1 MIKRYFD
8 FVNES
13 VELILESDVVYSKM
27 FRTALT
33 KIDNPISK
41 ILLDVENKDLP
52 VSSNYFDIAKGKND
66 HLSVIPDRKAKEI
79 LGDTKEMVRFT
90 GSGGGW
96 LKHSEANESIF
107 SKLGYVPEGE
117 AYQPN
122 SSEVGEIVSKITSE
136 TSGKVWCYVKFPSGK
151 GVYNQEKL
159 RVVDERLKEVWIKN
173 RQEVRIGRAIRALLT
188 VAGEN
193 ILDKDLEVF
202 VNQWKATIDKMNDRF
217 QYFDVVDGEDIGHW
231 YHYSNYKER
240 SGSLGS
246 SCMSNVNTNYFDI
259 YIKNVDVCKL
269 IILRSVEDDT
279 KIVGRALLWTLSDGK
294 KFVDRIYTIQDSDVQ
309 LFRDY
314 TKENG
319 WYTKQY
325 NSSSDSGRAIAP
337 DGTLVDLGTITV
349 DIISGMYEA
358 YPYLDTLKYF
368 KPREGTLSNVR
379 TGRGDE
385 YTLEDTSGELWRCEY
400 CGGSGQQTCG
410 NCDGDGNW
418 ECGRCDGSGEV
429 SCGECKGSGHV
440 EDSEGNRTDCD
451 SCGGDGT
458 NQCRHCDGDGR
469 IECDDCGGR
478 GEHSCYECQ

>member
-8 FVNES
+8 FINES

-52 VSSNYFDIAKGKND
+52 VASNYFDLASGKND
-66 HLSVIPDRKAKEI
+66 TLSVIPDRKAKEI
-79 LGDTKEMVRFT
+79 LEDTKEMVRFT

-96 LKHSEANESIF
+96 LKHSDANKSIF
-107 SKLGYVPEGE
+107 QQLGYEPEGD

-122 SSEVGEIVSKITSE
+122 SIAIGEVISKMTSQ
-136 TSGKVWCYVKFPSGK
+136 TSGKVWCYVKFPEGK

-159 RVVDERLKEVWIKN
+159 RVVDERLKEVWSKN

-193 ILDKDLEVF
+193 VLDKDLEVF
-202 VNQWKATIDKMNDRF
+202 VNQWKATVDKMNDRF

-240 SGSLGS
+240 NGSLGS
-246 SCMSNVNTNYFDI
+246 SCMSNVNSNYFDI

-269 IILRSVEDDT
+269 IILRSIEDDSL
-279 KIVGRALLWTLSDGK
+279 IVGRALLWTLSDGK

-314 TKENG
+314 AKENG

-337 DGTLVDLGTITV
+337 DGTLVDLRTITV

-400 CGGSGQQTCG
+400 CGGSGMQTCG

-418 ECGRCDGSGEV
+418 GCSRCNGSGDIN
-429 SCGECKGSGHV
+429 CGECGGSGKT
-440 EDSEGNRTDCD
+440 EGEEGEEECD
-451 SCGGDGT
+451 ACGGSGK
-458 NQCRHCDGDGR
+458 NECNHCDGDGR
-469 IECDDCGGR
+469 IDCEDCNGR

>member
-1 MIKRYFD
+1 MISKYLEFI
-8 FVNES
+8 NES
-13 VELILESDVVYSKM
+13 KELILESDVVYSKM

-52 VSSNYFDIAKGKND
+52 VASNYFDLARGKND
-66 HLSVIPDRKAKEI
+66 TLSVIPDRKAKEI
-79 LGDTKEMVRFT
+79 LEDTKEMVRFT

-96 LKHSEANESIF
+96 LKHSDANTSIF
-107 SKLGYVPEGE
+107 QQLGYEPEGE

-122 SSEVGEIVSKITSE
+122 STAIGEVVSKVTSQ
-136 TSGKVWCYVKFPSGK
+136 TSGKVWCYVKFPDGK

-159 RVVDERLKEVWIKN
+159 RVVDERLKEVWSKN

-193 ILDKDLEVF
+193 VLDKDLEVF
-202 VNQWKATIDKMNDRF
+202 VNLWKATIDKMNDRF
-217 QYFDVVDGEDIGHW
+217 QYFDVVEGQDIGHW

-246 SCMSNVNTNYFDI
+246 SCMSNVNSNYFDI
-259 YIKNVDVCKL
+259 YMTNTDVCKL
-269 IILRSVEDDT
+269 IILRSVEDDSL
-279 KIVGRALLWTLSDGK
+279 IVGRALLWTLNDGK

-314 TKENG
+314 ARENG

-325 NSSSDSGRAIAP
+325 NSSSDSGRVNAP
-337 DGTLVDLGTITV
+337 DGTQVDLGKITV
-349 DIISGMYEA
+349 DIKAGMYEA

-400 CGGSGQQTCG
+400 CGGSGMQTCG
-410 NCDGDGNW
+410 NCDGDGYFDCHRCSGSGER
-418 ECGRCDGSGEV
+418 ECGECNGSGKVEGEEGEEECSECGGSGNNECSYCDGSGR
-429 SCGECKGSGHV
+429 
-440 EDSEGNRTDCD
+440 ED
-451 SCGGDGT
+451 
-458 NQCRHCDGDGR
+458 
-469 IECDDCGGR
+469 CDDCNGR

>member
-1 MIKRYFD
+1 MIKRYLE

-13 VELILESDVVYSKM
+13 IELVLESDVVYSKM

-33 KIDNPISK
+33 KIENPISK

-52 VSSNYFDIAKGKND
+52 VASNYFDLARGKND
-66 HLSVIPDRKAKEI
+66 TLSVIPDRKAKEI
-79 LGDTKEMVRFT
+79 LEDTKEMVRFT

-96 LKHSEANESIF
+96 LKHSDANKSIF
-107 SKLGYVPEGE
+107 QQLGYEPEGD

-122 SSEVGEIVSKITSE
+122 SIAIGEVISKMTSQ
-136 TSGKVWCYVKFPSGK
+136 TSGKVWCYVKFPEGK

-159 RVVDERLKEVWIKN
+159 RVVDERLKEVWSKN

-193 ILDKDLEVF
+193 VLDKDLEVF
-202 VNQWKATIDKMNDRF
+202 VNQWKATVDKMNDRF

-231 YHYSNYKER
+231 YHHSNYKER
-240 SGSLGS
+240 SGCLGS

-269 IILRSVEDDT
+269 IILRSIEDDT
-279 KIVGRALLWTLSDGK
+279 KIMGRALLWTLSDGK

-314 TKENG
+314 AKENG

-379 TGRGDE
+379 RGGDE
-385 YTLEDTSGELWRCEY
+385 YILEDTSGQLWRCEY
-400 CGGSGQQTCG
+400 CGGSGMQTCG

-418 ECGRCDGSGEV
+418 GCSRCNGSGDVNCEPC
-429 SCGECKGSGHV
+429 SGTGKTEGEEGEEECDACGGSGKN
-440 EDSEGNRTDCD
+440 ECN
-451 SCGGDGT
+451 
-458 NQCRHCDGDGR
+458 HCDGDGR
-469 IECDDCGGR
+469 IDCEDCNGR

>member
-1 MIKRYFD
+1 
-8 FVNES
+8 
-13 VELILESDVVYSKM
+13 
-27 FRTALT
+27 
-33 KIDNPISK
+33 
-41 ILLDVENKDLP
+41 
-52 VSSNYFDIAKGKND
+52 
-66 HLSVIPDRKAKEI
+66 
-79 LGDTKEMVRFT
+79 MVRFT

-96 LKHSEANESIF
+96 LKHSDANKSIF
-107 SKLGYVPEGE
+107 QQLGYEPEGD

-122 SSEVGEIVSKITSE
+122 SIAIGEVISKMTSQ
-136 TSGKVWCYVKFPSGK
+136 TSGKVWCYVKFPEGK

-159 RVVDERLKEVWIKN
+159 RVVDERLKEVWSKN

-193 ILDKDLEVF
+193 VLDKDLEVF
-202 VNQWKATIDKMNDRF
+202 VNQWKATVDKINDRF

-231 YHYSNYKER
+231 YHHSNYKER
-240 SGSLGS
+240 SGCLGS
-246 SCMSNVNTNYFDI
+246 SCMSNVNSNYFDI

-269 IILRSVEDDT
+269 IILRSIEDDSL
-279 KIVGRALLWTLSDGK
+279 IVGRALLWTLSDGK

-314 TKENG
+314 AKENG

-368 KPREGTLSNVR
+368 KPREGKLSNVR

-400 CGGSGQQTCG
+400 CGGSGMQTCG

-418 ECGRCDGSGEV
+418 GCHRCNGSGDVNCEPC
-429 SCGECKGSGHV
+429 SGTGKTEGEEGEEECDACGGSGKN
-440 EDSEGNRTDCD
+440 ECN
-451 SCGGDGT
+451 
-458 NQCRHCDGDGR
+458 HCDGDGR
-469 IECDDCGGR
+469 IDCEDCNGR

>member
-1 MIKRYFD
+1 MISKYLEFI
-8 FVNES
+8 NES
-13 VELILESDVVYSKM
+13 KELILESDVVYSKM

-52 VSSNYFDIAKGKND
+52 VASNYFDLSRGKND
-66 HLSVIPDRKAKEI
+66 TLSVIPDRKAKEI
-79 LGDTKEMVRFT
+79 LEDTKEMVRFT

-96 LKHSEANESIF
+96 LKHSDANTSIF
-107 SKLGYVPEGE
+107 QQLGYEPEGE

-122 SSEVGEIVSKITSE
+122 STAIGEVVSKVTSQ
-136 TSGKVWCYVKFPSGK
+136 TSGKVWCYVKFPDGK

-159 RVVDERLKEVWIKN
+159 RVVDERLKEVWSKN

-193 ILDKDLEVF
+193 VLDKDLEVF
-202 VNQWKATIDKMNDRF
+202 VNLWKATIDKMNDRF
-217 QYFDVVDGEDIGHW
+217 QYFDVVEGQDIGHW

-246 SCMSNVNTNYFDI
+246 SCMSNVNSNYFDI
-259 YIKNVDVCKL
+259 YMTNTDVCKL
-269 IILRSVEDDT
+269 IILRSVEDDSL
-279 KIVGRALLWTLSDGK
+279 IVGRALLWTLTDGK

-314 TKENG
+314 ARENG

-325 NSSSDSGRAIAP
+325 NSSSDSGRVNAP
-337 DGTLVDLGTITV
+337 DGTQVDLGKITV
-349 DIISGMYEA
+349 DIKAGMYEA

-400 CGGSGQQTCG
+400 CGGSGMQTCG
-410 NCDGDGNW
+410 NCDGDGYW
-418 ECGRCDGSGEV
+418 DCHRCSGSGERECGECDGSGKVEGDEGEEECAE
-429 SCGECKGSGHV
+429 CGGSGNN
-440 EDSEGNRTDCD
+440 ECSY
-451 SCGGDGT
+451 
-458 NQCRHCDGDGR
+458 CDGDGR
-469 IECDDCGGR
+469 EDCDDCNGR

>member
-1 MIKRYFD
+1 
-8 FVNES
+8 
-13 VELILESDVVYSKM
+13 
-27 FRTALT
+27 
-33 KIDNPISK
+33 
-41 ILLDVENKDLP
+41 
-52 VSSNYFDIAKGKND
+52 
-66 HLSVIPDRKAKEI
+66 
-79 LGDTKEMVRFT
+79 
-90 GSGGGW
+90 
-96 LKHSEANESIF
+96 
-107 SKLGYVPEGE
+107 
-117 AYQPN
+117 
-122 SSEVGEIVSKITSE
+122 
-136 TSGKVWCYVKFPSGK
+136 
-151 GVYNQEKL
+151 
-159 RVVDERLKEVWIKN
+159 
-173 RQEVRIGRAIRALLT
+173 
-188 VAGEN
+188 
-193 ILDKDLEVF
+193 
-202 VNQWKATIDKMNDRF
+202 
-217 QYFDVVDGEDIGHW
+217 
-231 YHYSNYKER
+231 
-240 SGSLGS
+240 
-246 SCMSNVNTNYFDI
+246 MSNVNTNYFDI

-385 YTLEDTSGELWRCEY
+385 YTLEDTSG
-400 CGGSGQQTCG
+400 
-410 NCDGDGNW
+410 NW

>member
-1 MIKRYFD
+1 MIKRYLE

-13 VELILESDVVYSKM
+13 IELVLESDVVYSKM

-33 KIDNPISK
+33 KIENPISK

-52 VSSNYFDIAKGKND
+52 VSSNYFDLARGKND
-66 HLSVIPDRKAKEI
+66 TLSVIPDRKAKEI

-96 LKHSEANESIF
+96 LKHSDANKSIF
-107 SKLGYVPEGE
+107 QQLGYEPEGD

-122 SSEVGEIVSKITSE
+122 SIVIGEVISKMTSQ
-136 TSGKVWCYVKFPSGK
+136 TSGKVWCYVKFPEGK

-159 RVVDERLKEVWIKN
+159 RVVDERLKEVWSKN

-193 ILDKDLEVF
+193 VLDKDLEVF
-202 VNQWKATIDKMNDRF
+202 VNQWKATVDKINDRF
-217 QYFDVVDGEDIGHW
+217 QYFDGEDIGHW
-231 YHYSNYKER
+231 YHHSNYKER
-240 SGSLGS
+240 SGCLGS
-246 SCMSNVNTNYFDI
+246 SCMSNVNSNYFDI

-269 IILRSVEDDT
+269 IILRSIEDDSL
-279 KIVGRALLWTLSDGK
+279 IVGRALLWTLSDGK

-314 TKENG
+314 AKENG

-368 KPREGTLSNVR
+368 KPREGKLSNVR

-400 CGGSGQQTCG
+400 CGGSGMQTCG

-418 ECGRCDGSGEV
+418 GCHRCNGSGDV
-429 SCGECKGSGHV
+429 NCGECSGSGKT
-440 EDSEGNRTDCD
+440 EGEEGEEECD
-451 SCGGDGT
+451 ACGGSGK
-458 NQCRHCDGDGR
+458 NECNHCDGDGR
-469 IECDDCGGR
+469 IDCEDCNGR

>member
-8 FVNES
+8 FINES

-52 VSSNYFDIAKGKND
+52 VASNYFDLARGKND
-66 HLSVIPDRKAKEI
+66 TLSVIPDRKAKEI
-79 LGDTKEMVRFT
+79 LEDTKEMVRFT

-96 LKHSEANESIF
+96 LKHSDANKSIF
-107 SKLGYVPEGE
+107 QQLGYEPEGD

-122 SSEVGEIVSKITSE
+122 SIAIGEVISKMTSQ
-136 TSGKVWCYVKFPSGK
+136 TSGKVWCYVKFPEGK

-159 RVVDERLKEVWIKN
+159 RVVDERLKEVWSKN

-193 ILDKDLEVF
+193 VLDKDLEVF
-202 VNQWKATIDKMNDRF
+202 VNQWKATVDKMNDRF

-240 SGSLGS
+240 NGSLGS
-246 SCMSNVNTNYFDI
+246 SCMSNVNSNYFDI

-269 IILRSVEDDT
+269 IILRSIEDDSL
-279 KIVGRALLWTLSDGK
+279 IVGRALLWTLSDGK

-314 TKENG
+314 AKENG

-379 TGRGDE
+379 RGGDE
-385 YTLEDTSGELWRCEY
+385 YILEDTSGQLWRCEY
-400 CGGSGQQTCG
+400 CSGSGMQTCG
-410 NCDGDGNW
+410 NCDGDGHWGCN
-418 ECGRCDGSGEV
+418 RCNGSGNIN
-429 SCGECKGSGHV
+429 CGECGGSGKT
-440 EDSEGNRTDCD
+440 EGEEGEEECD
-451 SCGGDGT
+451 ECGGSGK
-458 NQCRHCDGDGR
+458 NECNHCDGEGE
-469 IECDDCGGR
+469 IECEDCHGR

>member
-1 MIKRYFD
+1 
-8 FVNES
+8 
-13 VELILESDVVYSKM
+13 
-27 FRTALT
+27 
-33 KIDNPISK
+33 
-41 ILLDVENKDLP
+41 
-52 VSSNYFDIAKGKND
+52 
-66 HLSVIPDRKAKEI
+66 
-79 LGDTKEMVRFT
+79 MVRFT

-96 LKHSEANESIF
+96 LKHSDANKSIF
-107 SKLGYVPEGE
+107 QQLGYEPEGD

-122 SSEVGEIVSKITSE
+122 SIAIGEVISKMTSQ
-136 TSGKVWCYVKFPSGK
+136 TSGKVWCYVKFPEGK

-159 RVVDERLKEVWIKN
+159 RVVDERLKEVWSKN

-193 ILDKDLEVF
+193 VLDKDLEVF
-202 VNQWKATIDKMNDRF
+202 VNQWKATVDKMNDRF

-240 SGSLGS
+240 SGCLGS
-246 SCMSNVNTNYFDI
+246 SCMSNVNSNYFDI

-269 IILRSVEDDT
+269 IILRSIEDDSL
-279 KIVGRALLWTLSDGK
+279 IVGRALLWTLSNGK
-294 KFVDRIYTIQDSDVQ
+294 KFVDRVYTIQDSDVQ

-314 TKENG
+314 AKENG

-400 CGGSGQQTCG
+400 CGGSGMQTCG

-418 ECGRCDGSGEV
+418 GCSRCNGSGDIN
-429 SCGECKGSGHV
+429 CGECGGSGKT
-440 EDSEGNRTDCD
+440 EGEEGEEECD
-451 SCGGDGT
+451 ACGGSGK
-458 NQCRHCDGDGR
+458 NECNHCDGDGR
-469 IECDDCGGR
+469 IDCEDCNGR

>member
-1 MIKRYFD
+1 
-8 FVNES
+8 
-13 VELILESDVVYSKM
+13 M

-136 TSGKVWCYVKFPSGK
+136 TSGKVWCYVKFTSGK

-173 RQEVRIGRAIRALLT
+173 RQEVRIGRAIRALLN

-269 IILRSVEDDT
+269 IILRSIEDDT
-279 KIVGRALLWTLSDGK
+279 KIMGRALLWTLSDGK

-314 TKENG
+314 AKENG

-337 DGTLVDLGTITV
+337 DGSLVDLGTITV

-400 CGGSGQQTCG
+400 CGGSGEQTCG
-410 NCDGDGNW
+410 NCDGDGSW
-418 ECGRCDGSGEV
+418 ECGNCDGEGTIDCSDCSGSGEAECSECDGSGKN
-429 SCGECKGSGHV
+429 GEEDCDDCSGSGKV
-440 EDSEGNRTDCD
+440 SCD
-451 SCGGDGT
+451 SCDGDGT
-458 NQCRHCDGDGR
+458 NQCRRCDGDGR
-469 IECDDCGGR
+469 EECDDCGGR

>member
-1 MIKRYFD
+1 MKLFQ
-8 FVNES
+8 
-13 VELILESDVVYSKM
+13 KW
-27 FRTALT
+27 
-33 KIDNPISK
+33 
-41 ILLDVENKDLP
+41 
-52 VSSNYFDIAKGKND
+52 
-66 HLSVIPDRKAKEI
+66 HH
-79 LGDTKEMVRFT
+79 
-90 GSGGGW
+90 
-96 LKHSEANESIF
+96 KH
-107 SKLGYVPEGE
+107 
-117 AYQPN
+117 Q
-122 SSEVGEIVSKITSE
+122 
-136 TSGKVWCYVKFPSGK
+136 VKWGK

-159 RVVDERLKEVWIKN
+159 RVVDERLKEVWSKN

-193 ILDKDLEVF
+193 VLDKDLEVF
-202 VNQWKATIDKMNDRF
+202 VNQWKATVDKINDRF

-231 YHYSNYKER
+231 YHHSNYKER
-240 SGSLGS
+240 SGCLGS
-246 SCMSNVNTNYFDI
+246 SCMSNVNSNYFDI

-269 IILRSVEDDT
+269 IILRSIEDDSL
-279 KIVGRALLWTLSDGK
+279 IVGRALLWTLSDGK

-314 TKENG
+314 AKENG

-325 NSSSDSGRAIAP
+325 NSSSDSGRAIDP

-368 KPREGTLSNVR
+368 KPREGKLSNVR

-400 CGGSGQQTCG
+400 CGGSGMQTCG

-418 ECGRCDGSGEV
+418 GCHRCNGSGDVNCEPC
-429 SCGECKGSGHV
+429 SGTGKTEGEEGEEECDACGGSGKN
-440 EDSEGNRTDCD
+440 ECN
-451 SCGGDGT
+451 
-458 NQCRHCDGDGR
+458 HCDGDGR
-469 IECDDCGGR
+469 IDCEDCNGR